1 MKLGHDVMI
10 MESLERPCSLCPVDA
25 VDMFTGSM
33 VICRLIVVSNDD
45 TRDGRMLTV
54 TSFRSG
60 LILNCR
66 LIRSICSSRFK
77 ACSACVVCD
86 GVRSSK

>member
-1 MKLGHDVMI
+1 

-54 TSFRSG
+54 TSFRSV
-60 LILNCR
+60 
-66 LIRSICSSRFK
+66 CSSFSDVADNSRIFI
-77 ACSACVVCD
+77 
-86 GVRSSK
+86 SSVSTSSVLSINSTVIH